1 VAVNPAGTRVYV
13 ANSIAN
19 NVSVIDTASNTVTAT
34 VAVGTSPGAFGL
46 FIGGA
51 AGPSPPTITNGPP
64 PNGTVGAAYSF
75 TYTSTGSP
83 TFSVTAGSLP
93 PGLSLSSAGVIS
105 GTPTTAGTFSGTVTA
120 TNGTA
125 PDATQNFSITIVAVA
140 TPPTITNGP
149 PPNGTV
155 GVVYS
160 FTYTSTGA
168 PTFSVT
174 AGSLP
179 PGLSLSSAGV
189 ISGTPTIAGT
199 FSGTVTATNG
209 TAPDA
214 TQNFS
219 ITIVAVAPPPGPAAN
234 IPTLSE
240 WGMAFLVLLIAGMAW
255 FVYRKKG
262 LR

>member
-1 VAVNPAGTRVYV
+1 MSQAVGSVSVIDTASNTVTATVAVGPNPFGVSVNPAGTRVYV
-13 ANSIAN
+13 ANISSN

-34 VAVGTSPGAFGL
+34 VAVGTAPVAFGL

-51 AGPSPPTITNGPP
+51 AAPP
-64 PNGTVGAAYSF
+64 
-75 TYTSTGSP
+75 
-83 TFSVTAGSLP
+83 
-93 PGLSLSSAGVIS
+93 
-105 GTPTTAGTFSGTVTA
+105 
-120 TNGTA
+120 
-125 PDATQNFSITIVAVA
+125 

-160 FTYTSTGA
+160 FTYTSTGS
-168 PTFSVT
+168 PTLSVT

-179 PGLSLSSAGV
+179 PGLNLSAAGV
-189 ISGTPTIAGT
+189 ISGTPTTVGT

-209 TAPDA
+209 TAPNA

-219 ITIVAVAPPPGPAAN
+219 ITIVAVAPPPPGPTAP
-234 IPTLSE
+234 IPTLSK
-240 WGMAFLVLLIAGMAW
+240 WGLIFLALLMAGMAW
-255 FVYRKKG
+255 FTYRRKG